1 MIKSLARQDLDKMT
15 TSQKLDYLVKFCE
28 RKKMRPYTIR
38 KVKEDFLEELPMW
51 ENVLMNLEHQN
62 ESSIVDLATT

>member
-1 MIKSLARQDLDKMT
+1 MIKSLTRQDLDKMT

-28 RKKMRPYTIR
+28 EKKMRPYTIR
-38 KVKEDFLEELPMW
+38 KAKEDFMEELPNW

-62 ESSIVDLATT
+62 ESSIGDLANN

>member
-1 MIKSLARQDLDKMT
+1 MIKSLTRQDLDKMT

-28 RKKMRPYTIR
+28 EKKMRPYTIR
-38 KVKEDFLEELPMW
+38 KVKENFEEELLMW
-51 ENVLMNLEHQN
+51 ERVLMNLEHQN